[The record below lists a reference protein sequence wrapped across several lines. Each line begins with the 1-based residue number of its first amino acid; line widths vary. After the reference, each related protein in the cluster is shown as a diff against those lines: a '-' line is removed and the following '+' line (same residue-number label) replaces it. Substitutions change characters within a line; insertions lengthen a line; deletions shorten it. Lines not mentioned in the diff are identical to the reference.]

1 LTLNAIDMVDD
12 IKIENN
18 KQMKKS
24 GKTDYFY
31 AVGRRKESSARVRL
45 YASIKEGQMWNDQP
59 VSKDQILVNGMPIE
73 KYFPGPLNKAKYQ
86 LPLVL
91 TNTLGKYAVTIKVE
105 GGGKA
110 GQLGALIL
118 GLARALS
125 LANKEKNRPVLKS
138 KKLLKVDARVRE
150 RRKVGTGGKA
160 RRKKQSPKR

>member
-1 LTLNAIDMVDD
+1 MA
-12 IKIENN
+12 N
-18 KQMKKS
+18 KTTKR
-24 GKTDYFY
+24 DYIY
-31 AVGRRKESSARVRL
+31 AVGRRREASARVRL
-45 YASIKEGQMWNDQP
+45 YSSVKDGQTWGE
-59 VSKDQILVNGMPIE
+59 VAISKDQMLVNGMPVE
-73 KYFPGPLNKAKYQ
+73 HYFSGPIAKQRYQ

-110 GQLGALIL
+110 GQLDALVM

-125 LANKEKNRPVLKS
+125 LADKEKNRPVLKA
-138 KKLLKVDARVRE
+138 KGLLKMDARARE

>member
-1 LTLNAIDMVDD
+1 MAA
-12 IKIENN
+12 KR
-18 KQMKKS
+18 
-24 GKTDYFY
+24 DYTY

-45 YASIKEGQMWNDQP
+45 YSSVKEDQKWNDQM
-59 VSKDQILVNGMPIE
+59 VSKDQMLVNGMPVE

-91 TNTLGKYAVTIKVE
+91 TNTLGKYAVTVKVE

-110 GQLGALIL
+110 GQLDALIL
-118 GLARALS
+118 GLSRALS
-125 LANKEKNRPVLKS
+125 LVNREKNRPVLKS
-138 KKLLKVDARVRE
+138 KGLLKVDARVRE

>member
-1 LTLNAIDMVDD
+1 MTDETIT
-12 IKIENN
+12 K
-18 KQMKKS
+18 KQKM
-24 GKTDYFY
+24 DYIY

-45 YASIKEGQMWNDQP
+45 YSSVKDGQVWGQSP
-59 VSKDQILVNGMPIE
+59 VSKDQILVNELPIE
-73 KYFPGPLNKAKYQ
+73 KYFPGPLNKTRYQ

-91 TNTLGKYAVTIKVE
+91 TESLGKYAVTIKVE

-110 GQLGALIL
+110 GQLDALIL
-118 GLARALS
+118 GLARALA
-125 LANKEKNRPVLKS
+125 LANRAKNRGVLKA

>member
-1 LTLNAIDMVDD
+1 MDEVKA
-12 IKIENN
+12 K
-18 KQMKKS
+18 KQKK
-24 GKTDYFY
+24 DYVY

-45 YASIKEGQMWNDQP
+45 YSSVKDGQVWDGQA

-105 GGGKA
+105 GGGKM
-110 GQLGALIL
+110 GQLEALVL
-118 GLARALS
+118 GLSRALA
-125 LANKEKNRPVLKS
+125 LANREKNRPVLKS

>member
-1 LTLNAIDMVDD
+1 MA
-12 IKIENN
+12 
-18 KQMKKS
+18 QKK
-24 GKTDYFY
+24 DYTY

-45 YASIKEGQMWNDQP
+45 YSSIKDGHMWGENA
-59 VSKDQILVNGMPIE
+59 VSKDQILVNAMPVE

-91 TNTLGKYAVTIKVE
+91 TNTLGKYAVTVKVE

-110 GQLGALIL
+110 GQLDALIL
-118 GLARALS
+118 GLSRALS
-125 LANKEKNRPVLKS
+125 LINREKNRPVLKS
-138 KKLLKVDARVRE
+138 KKLLKVNAKVRE

>member
-1 LTLNAIDMVDD
+1 MVDD
-12 IKIENN
+12 QLKPVK
-18 KQMKKS
+18 KQ
-24 GKTDYFY
+24 KTDYTY

-45 YASIKEGQMWNDQP
+45 YSSVKEGLAWDGVA

-73 KYFPGPLNKAKYQ
+73 KYFPGPLSKAKY
-86 LPLVL
+86 LKPLQL
-91 TNTLGKYAVTIKVE
+91 TNTLGKYAITVKVV

-110 GQLGALIL
+110 GQLDALIL
-118 GLARALS
+118 GLSRALA
-125 LANKEKNRPVLKS
+125 LVNREKNRPVLKA